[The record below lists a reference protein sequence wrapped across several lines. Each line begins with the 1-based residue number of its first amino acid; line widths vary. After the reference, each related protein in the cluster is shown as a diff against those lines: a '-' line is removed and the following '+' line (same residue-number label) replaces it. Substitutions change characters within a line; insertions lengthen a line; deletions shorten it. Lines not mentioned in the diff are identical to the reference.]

1 MSVNKSGG
9 GNKTNINGLKFE
21 QETSLNEALLCLK
34 GYSIREH
41 TILYNNKEIGLSVS
55 QTKLYTK
62 FLKEKGINYKDYVS
76 KQYRPDEA
84 LYLYSTNTIYIIE
97 KKFQHGCGSVDEKL
111 QTCDFKKSIFTK
123 LLAPLNINVEYIYVL
138 NDWFKRDCYNDV
150 LEYIISKNCYY
161 YYNEIPLTKLPLPHN
176 KISTNN
182 FI

>member
-62 FLKEKGINYKDYVS
+62 FLKEKGLI
-76 KQYRPDEA
+76 
-84 LYLYSTNTIYIIE
+84 
-97 KKFQHGCGSVDEKL
+97 
-111 QTCDFKKSIFTK
+111 TK
-123 LLAPLNINVEYIYVL
+123 TMFLNNIDLMKHFICIVL
-138 NDWFKRDCYNDV
+138 ILC
-150 LEYIISKNCYY
+150 I
-161 YYNEIPLTKLPLPHN
+161 
-176 KISTNN
+176 
-182 FI
+182 